1 VVVLAT
7 EAARTATAE
16 ILELH
21 SIPAPVSRDLAELLP
36 PEAARAVEAAHAAT
50 ATVPPRPPP
59 APLPPLPPPP
69 PPAGAE
75 LAVRSRPAGHG
86 SKQRVRAEGLQP

>member
-1 VVVLAT
+1 MLAT

-59 APLPPLPPPP
+59 APLPPPPP

-75 LAVRSRPAGHG
+75 LAVRSGPAGHG
-86 SKQRVRAEGLQP
+86 PNPGPERRALKPRQR